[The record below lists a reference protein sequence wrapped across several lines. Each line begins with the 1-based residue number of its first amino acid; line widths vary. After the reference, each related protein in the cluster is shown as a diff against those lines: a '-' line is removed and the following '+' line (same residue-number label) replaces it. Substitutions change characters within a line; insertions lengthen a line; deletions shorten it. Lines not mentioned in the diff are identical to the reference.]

1 MKNETIKTY
10 TLVANT
16 AEALRLTEAGES
28 LYFQMGP
35 YLDYVELRLLAIKF
49 NRQEPY
55 QVFKDSYLLQLQHC
69 YTVTELDPC
78 QSPDIA
84 SDVLEPWMAY
94 VGQGKDIPE
103 SNGKYYLLN
112 SSGRWVGGLCAPSG
126 TVNDRSH
133 YAVDVRTAWA
143 QEHFP
148 EHCRIRAYQEPSA
161 FDFAWKAVTDTHC
174 SESIA
179 RFFYELGQA
188 NPSK

>member
-28 LYFQMGP
+28 LYFQIGHD
-35 YLDYVELRLLAIKF
+35 LDYVELRLLAIKF

-55 QVFKDSYLLQLQHC
+55 QVLKDSYLLQLQHC
-69 YTVTELDPC
+69 YTMTEFEPC
-78 QSPDIA
+78 ESPDGCPE
-84 SDVLEPWMAY
+84 LEPWLAY
-94 VGQGKDIPE
+94 VGLGKDIPE
-103 SNGKYYLLN
+103 SEGQYYVSSLLGCWKG
-112 SSGRWVGGLCAPSG
+112 SADSKSGF
-126 TVNDRSH
+126 NNERSH

-161 FDFAWKAVTDTHC
+161 FDVAWKAEANTPC

-188 NPSK
+188 NPLK